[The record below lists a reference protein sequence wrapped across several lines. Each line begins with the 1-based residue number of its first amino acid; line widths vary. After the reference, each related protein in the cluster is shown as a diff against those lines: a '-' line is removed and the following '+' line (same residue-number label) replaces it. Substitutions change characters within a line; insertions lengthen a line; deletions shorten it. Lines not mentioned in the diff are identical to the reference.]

1 MKIHWFSIIKYAVI
15 FLLIMLF
22 IQIFKQNY
30 LVFLLFPYV
39 LLPAVTIPLY
49 MKNVERLVFSGRA
62 EAVSVQS
69 GNSVTIFVQCQN
81 PTVIPFLKCSVS
93 FTVKNLFY
101 DNSVTHILNM
111 ASLPSRTSSVD
122 IPIGTSKIGMMY
134 FEINEVTIYDFLG
147 IVSKKMPVSVRLQVP
162 VLPEDAP
169 APVLPDTPSS
179 EGFDEY
185 AEPDLKGNISSDVK
199 EIREYR
205 PGDRMSR
212 IHWKLSAKLDDL
224 FVKEMERTSVMS
236 LVVLP
241 ELCVNEIESTVATL
255 NSIIKLLLS
264 REERFEVCLFN
275 NNACEF
281 SYYMI
286 DNEDS
291 FNNCFMNLY
300 YMPLYDKPGTAID
313 AYYASLQKSSLILQ
327 LHGSHVTMYE
337 DGEILNKI

>member
-39 LLPAVTIPLY
+39 LLPAITIPLFL
-49 MKNVERLVFSGRA
+49 KNVEKLVFNGRA
-62 EAVSVQS
+62 EAASVRS
-69 GNSVTIFVQCQN
+69 GNTINISVLCQN
-81 PTVIPFLKCSVS
+81 PTFLPFLKCSVT
-93 FTVKNLFY
+93 FNVNNLFY
-101 DNSVTHILNM
+101 ENTVTHILNI
-111 ASLPSRTSSVD
+111 ASLPFRTSSVD
-122 IPIGTSKIGMMY
+122 IPIGTSKIGMMC
-134 FEINEVTIYDFLG
+134 FEITEVTIYDFLG
-147 IVSKKMPVSVRLQVP
+147 ILSKKIPVSIRLQVP
-162 VLPEDAP
+162 VLPDDVP
-169 APVLPDTPSS
+169 VPVLPDTPSS

-236 LVVLP
+236 VVVLP
-241 ELCVNEIESTVATL
+241 ELCSSEIENTATTL
-255 NSIIKLLLS
+255 NSVIKLLLS

-275 NNACEF
+275 CKACEF
-281 SYYMI
+281 NYYMI

-291 FNNCFMNLY
+291 FTNCFMNLY

-313 AYYASLQKSSLILQ
+313 AYYASLQKSSVILQ
-327 LHGSHVTMYE
+327 LHGNRIVMYE
-337 DGEILNKI
+337 DGVAVNL